1 MPRQT
6 AATVADL
13 LALLGDGDP
22 VPAGVLV
29 EQLGVSR
36 PVLARLV
43 AEAGERILRLGK
55 ARATHYAARA
65 TAGTSNAWPLFRM
78 RADATLQELGT
89 LHALRGDRF
98 HFQPSGESP
107 NLTRSVDT
115 VSGYF
120 PGLPWF
126 LDDLRPQGFLG
137 RTLAHRMGRQ
147 LGVPEDLTRWQVR
160 DTLTAI
166 LHGGTGMGDLL
177 LGQFAV
183 ERALAELDTPTDAVT
198 PAQRAQ
204 RYPAW
209 AREALAGEEIGSSPG
224 GEQPKFTATVDTG
237 RSRYAALV
245 KFAPPDEGQAARR
258 WAELLACEHLALNC
272 LRDAG
277 LDAAESELIQTDGHT
292 FLEVRRFDRMPG
304 TLGRRGFVSL
314 LALDAA
320 FIGDGT
326 RDWGLAGEQL
336 LAARWI
342 ERGTADTMARLH
354 WFGRFIGN
362 SDMHLGNL
370 GFHLP
375 DTGPL
380 PLCPAYDMLPMYLAP
395 SRTGIVRPAGPLP
408 LAAPA
413 RGGQLPHIAWAADAA
428 LRFWQAVADSHHITS
443 PELNQLA
450 GENHAAVATF
460 ARRFAG

>member
-1 MPRQT
+1 MPRPP
-6 AATVADL
+6 AATSADL
-13 LALLGDGDP
+13 LALLREGDP
-22 VPAGVLV
+22 VPAGVLT
-29 EQLGVSR
+29 EQLGITR

-43 AEAGERILRLGK
+43 AEAGNQVLRIGN
-55 ARATHYAARA
+55 ARATSYVARA
-65 TAGTSNAWPLFRM
+65 TGNTNAWPLFRM
-78 RADATLQELGT
+78 RADATLEELGT

-98 HFQPSGESP
+98 HFQPSGKCP
-107 NLTRSVDT
+107 NLTRPVDA
-115 VSGYF
+115 VSGHF

-147 LGVPEDLTRWQVR
+147 LGVPEDLARWQVR

-166 LHGGTGMGDLL
+166 LHGGTGIGDLL

-183 ERALAELDTPTDAVT
+183 ERALAELDAPSDAVT

-237 RSRYAALV
+237 HGRYAALV
-245 KFAPPDEGQAARR
+245 KFAPPDGGQAARR
-258 WAELLACEHLALNC
+258 WAELLACEHLALHC

-277 LDAAESELIQTDGHT
+277 LDAAESELIETDGHT
-292 FLEVRRFDRMPG
+292 FLEVRRFDRVPG

-320 FIGDGT
+320 FIGEGP
-326 RDWGLAGEQL
+326 RDWGPAGEQL
-336 LAARWI
+336 LAQRWI
-342 ERGTADTMARLH
+342 ERSTADDMARLH

-370 GFHLP
+370 GFHLA

-395 SRTGIVRPAGPLP
+395 SRTGIVRPASPLP

-413 RGGQLPHIAWAADAA
+413 HSGQLPHIAWAADAA
-428 LRFWQAVADSHHITS
+428 LHFWRAVADSDRITS
-443 PELNQLA
+443 PEFNQLA
-450 GENHAAVATF
+450 RENHAVVETF

>member
-1 MPRQT
+1 MPRPP
-6 AATVADL
+6 AATSADL
-13 LALLGDGDP
+13 LALLREGDP
-22 VPAGVLV
+22 VPAGVLT
-29 EQLGVSR
+29 ERLGITR

-43 AEAGERILRLGK
+43 AEAGNQVLRIGN
-55 ARATHYAARA
+55 ARATSYVARA
-65 TAGTSNAWPLFRM
+65 TGNTNAWPLFRM
-78 RADATLQELGT
+78 RADATLEELGT

-98 HFQPSGESP
+98 HFQPSGKCP
-107 NLTRSVDT
+107 NLTRPVDA
-115 VSGYF
+115 VSGHF

-137 RTLAHRMGRQ
+137 RTLAHRLGRQ
-147 LGVPEDLTRWQVR
+147 LGVPEDLARWQVR

-166 LHGGTGMGDLL
+166 LHGGTGIGDLL

-183 ERALAELDTPTDAVT
+183 ERALAELDAPSDAVT

-204 RYPAW
+204 RYPVW
-209 AREALAGEEIGSSPG
+209 AGEALAGEEIGSSPG
-224 GEQPKFTATVDTG
+224 GEQPKFTATVDAG
-237 RSRYAALV
+237 HSRYAALV
-245 KFAPPDEGQAARR
+245 KFAPLDEGQAARR

-277 LDAAESELIQTDGHT
+277 FDAAESELIETDGHT
-292 FLEVRRFDRMPG
+292 FLEVRRFDRTPG

-320 FIGDGT
+320 FIGEGP

-336 LAARWI
+336 LAQRWI
-342 ERGTADTMARLH
+342 ERGTADDMARLH

-370 GFHLP
+370 GFHLTG
-375 DTGPL
+375 TGPL

-395 SRTGIVRPAGPLP
+395 SRTGIVRPASPLP

-428 LRFWQAVADSHHITS
+428 LRFWRAVADSDHITS
-443 PELNQLA
+443 PEFNRLA
-450 GENHAAVATF
+450 GENHAVVETF